1 VPEICVTKELHI
13 AAHDHV
19 AVYAQNPSYTSL
31 DGRVLIEAVKWEVRT
46 ESGTYY
52 DSSVYRRRSED
63 NGRTW
68 TDEPPLHELTD
79 AEVDAGCLIR
89 SVPMHFLDP
98 DNGLLVSLH
107 MTAERA
113 GRDTGFSAAA
123 DLMSRTR
130 RFFCEVS
137 RDAGL
142 TWEDHGQVIMSG
154 DEFDET
160 HWAPGIWYGKNRAQA
175 DMPPWA
181 KLPDGTIVCGVSV
194 QPVDEDGEMV
204 TVSGGYFLQTAF
216 LRGRWRE
223 NLSGLDWKMGEAISV
238 GPDKSSVGCCE
249 PALAH
254 LGGQRECGSA
264 ASASDVEERLAPVRR
279 DPRWWGYHR
288 LWTTMRCQGIESQGV
303 PSLKF
308 TATSEDG
315 GLSWSAPEPLRFDDG
330 EVVNSPASLAEFVR
344 PAGSER
350 LWWIG
355 NISPEPV
362 YAQVPRYPL
371 YIVEADPEKLRL
383 IRDSITVID
392 DWREGLPDDVR
403 FTNWGS
409 YEDRATGE
417 IVLTLPEEP
426 RTSWDDLTSDCYR
439 YRVSLPR

>member
-1 VPEICVTKELHI
+1 M
-13 AAHDHV
+13 
-19 AVYAQNPSYTSL
+19 
-31 DGRVLIEAVKWEVRT
+31 RT
-46 ESGTYY
+46 ESGLYY
-52 DSSVYRRRSED
+52 DRRIYRRRSED

-79 AEVDAGCLIR
+79 AEVDAGCEVR
-89 SVPMHFLDP
+89 TVPMHFLDP

-107 MTAERA
+107 CTAERA
-113 GRDTGFSAAA
+113 GSDTAFHAAG

-137 RDAGL
+137 RDGGL

-160 HWAPGIWYGKNRAQA
+160 
-175 DMPPWA
+175 PPWA

-194 QPVDEDGEMV
+194 QPVDEDGEVV

-216 LRGRWRE
+216 LRGRWRDD
-223 NLSGLDWKMGEAISV
+223 LSGLDWEMSEAISV
-238 GPDKSSVGCCE
+238 GPDKSGVGCCE
-249 PALAH
+249 PAMAH
-254 LGGQRECGSA
+254 LGG
-264 ASASDVEERLAPVRR
+264 
-279 DPRWWGYHR
+279 
-288 LWTTMRCQGIESQGV
+288 TTMRCQGIESEGV

-308 TATSEDG
+308 AATSEDG
-315 GLSWSAPEPLRFDDG
+315 GLTWSEPEPLCFDDG

-344 PAGSER
+344 PPGSER

-371 YIVEADPEKLRL
+371 YIVEADPENLCL
-383 IRDSITVID
+383 IRETMTVID
-392 DWREGLPDDVR
+392 DWREGLPEDVR

-409 YEDRATGE
+409 YEDRETGE

-426 RTSWDDLTSDCYR
+426 RVSWDST
-439 YRVSLPR
+439 RVSPLRMSRTNSGPSPSIPTQFGPVRREKADLFSMEYPKCGLDYKCAVL

>member
-1 VPEICVTKELHI
+1 MPEIAVVKEMHI
-13 AAHDHV
+13 PAPDEHV
-19 AVYAQNPSYTSL
+19 AIYAQNPSYTSL
-31 DGRVLIEAVKWEVRT
+31 DGRTLIEAVKWEVRS
-46 ESGTYY
+46 ESGLYY
-52 DSSVYRRRSED
+52 DSRVYRRRSED
-63 NGRTW
+63 NGRNW

-79 AEVDAGCLIR
+79 RDIDAGCLIR

-113 GRDTGFSAAA
+113 GSDTAFNAAG

-137 RDAGL
+137 RDGGL
-142 TWEDHGQVIMSG
+142 TWEDHGQVIVSG

-160 HWAPGIWYGKNRAQA
+160 HWAPGVWYGKNRAQA

-181 KLPDGTIVCGVSV
+181 KLPDGTIVCGAICLRSKG
-194 QPVDEDGEMV
+194 DSEMV

-216 LRGRWRE
+216 LRGRWRDD
-223 NLSGLDWKMGEAISV
+223 LSGLDWEMSEAISV
-238 GPDKSSVGCCE
+238 GPDKSGVGCCE
-249 PALAH
+249 PAMAH
-254 LGGQRECGSA
+254 LGGG
-264 ASASDVEERLAPVRR
+264 
-279 DPRWWGYHR
+279 R
-288 LWTTMRCQGIESQGV
+288 LWTTMRCQGIESEGV

-308 TATSEDG
+308 AATSEDG
-315 GLSWSAPEPLRFDDG
+315 GLTWSEPEPLRFGDG

-344 PAGSER
+344 PEGSER

-371 YIVEADPEKLRL
+371 YIVEADPQNLCL
-383 IRDSITVID
+383 VRDSITVID
-392 DWREGLPDDVR
+392 DWREGLPEDVR

-409 YEDRATGE
+409 YEDRETGE

-426 RTSWDDLTSDCYR
+426 RMNWDDLTSDCYR
-439 YRVSLPR
+439 YRITLPR